1 MDRYPLEPAPPH
13 HGAAA
18 VSSAGAAYN
27 APTLLPE
34 TSNSSATTTNTAT
47 TTSGEPSSFYPPPP
61 PPPQQQPPTNA
72 PMSVASTPATDSRAP
87 SATVPAACLACRS
100 KHLKCDGLNPCT
112 RCKAS
117 DSLCQYIAS
126 RRGYKGPRRNT
137 AQNPNKRH
145 AACPMLLGAATGG
158 GGGGTTPLVPPST
171 MPAFNP
177 VLGGGILPEQHQTPA
192 AMSPFVATPGFSGLQ
207 LYRNPYLD
215 PVSGALIEFADRPRP
230 PQTLPE
236 RCLDSFY
243 HHFFPGHPCAPPKP
257 HLLRLAKER
266 DLEPLLAAMR
276 WTGSLYLEVG
286 PARATLFDEAMRLVY
301 APDAAKDG
309 FLVQAMVILLI
320 GLDGSCDN
328 DRARDLLSDV
338 ERIAIEIG
346 LYQRAYATNHGQGD
360 PVIEESLRRTW
371 WDLFIVDGMVAGV
384 HRQTNFLLFDIV
396 ADVALPCEEH
406 EYLSGFI
413 PRPMYL
419 EDFDDQ
425 LFSGEEREFS
435 SFAYR
440 VASIRNL
447 GRMMRLPD
455 NVFPG
460 DENVDRI
467 EALLSN
473 WRMHLPE
480 SKRDCLNKDGQLD
493 EMMFQAHMI
502 NHACTIILHQPHSQ
516 LDSSPARDVT
526 ACAPHQIVKSGDHFN
541 THTKHI
547 ITAAAAISKM
557 VTYAVPI
564 TSHTHF
570 FTCVLTLS
578 SIVHLSK
585 WALYFVHPGN
595 DEDLRQQIRLNIGAL
610 NKLSGVWKA
619 AGRASGQV
627 RGVAQ
632 EIYRAKKERQENAQ
646 FWVGYTQE
654 EIVSSIASD
663 ESIMSDINTMLQPG
677 S

>member
-1 MDRYPLEPAPPH
+1 MDSLSMNRYPPETTPQL
-13 HGAAA
+13 AA
-18 VSSAGAAYN
+18 VSSAGAA
-27 APTLLPE
+27 AFHPPSLLPE
-34 TSNSSATTTNTAT
+34 TSNASSSSTTTTA
-47 TTSGEPSSFYPPPP
+47 ESFLAPPPP
-61 PPPQQQPPTNA
+61 PPPQNA
-72 PMSVASTPATDSRAP
+72 SSVASTPATDSRAP
-87 SATVPAACLACRS
+87 PSATVPAACLACKEHSPEPQQTTCFRFAPS
-100 KHLKCDGLNPCT
+100 AGG
-112 RCKAS
+112 
-117 DSLCQYIAS
+117 DSS
-126 RRGYKGPRRNT
+126 
-137 AQNPNKRH
+137 
-145 AACPMLLGAATGG
+145 CPMLLGATV
-158 GGGGTTPLVPPST
+158 TTPVPA
-171 MPAFNP
+171 MAAFNS
-177 VLGGGILPEQHQTPA
+177 VLGLPEPPP
-192 AMSPFVATPGFSGLQ
+192 MSPFVATPGFSGLQ

-215 PVSGALIEFADRPRP
+215 PVTGALMEFSNNQQRQ
-230 PQTLPE
+230 PQTLAD
-236 RCLDSFY
+236 RCVDSFY
-243 HHFFPGHPCAPPKP
+243 HHFFPGHPCALPKA

-266 DLEPLLAAMR
+266 NLEPLLAAMR
-276 WTGSLYLEVG
+276 WTGSLYFDVG
-286 PARATLFDEAMRLVY
+286 GPTRATFLDEALRLVY
-301 APDAAKDG
+301 AADAAKDA

-320 GLDGSCDN
+320 GLDGSCEN
-328 DRARDLLSDV
+328 DKARDLLSDV

-360 PVIEESLRRTW
+360 AVLEESLRRTW
-371 WDLFIVDGMVAGV
+371 WDLFVVDGMVAGV

-447 GRMMRLPD
+447 GRMMRLPES
-455 NVFPG
+455 VFPG

-467 EALLSN
+467 EMLLSN

-502 NHACTIILHQPHSQ
+502 NNACSIILHQPHSQ
-516 LDSSPARDVT
+516 LDSSPARSVT
-526 ACAPHQIVKSGDHFN
+526 ACAPHQLVKSGDHFN
-541 THTKHI
+541 AHTKHI
-547 ITAAAAISKM
+547 VTAASAISRL

-564 TSHTHF
+564 TAHTHF

-585 WALYFVHPGN
+585 WALYFVQN

-610 NKLSGVWKA
+610 NKLSTVWKA
-619 AGRASGQV
+619 AGRAGGQV

-632 EIYRAKKERQENAQ
+632 EIYRAKKAQQDNASL
-646 FWVGYTQE
+646 WVGYTQE

>member
-1 MDRYPLEPAPPH
+1 MNRYPPEPAPPR
-13 HGAAA
+13 AAA
-18 VSSAGAAYN
+18 VSSSGTTFQ
-27 APTLLPE
+27 PPSLLPE
-34 TSNSSATTTNTAT
+34 TSSASSSATAT
-47 TTSGEPSSFYPPPP
+47 TTESFHHQPP
-61 PPPQQQPPTNA
+61 PPPQNA
-72 PMSVASTPATDSRAP
+72 SSMSVASTPATDSRAP

-145 AACPMLLGAATGG
+145 ASDSPPSAGGDSNNSCPMLLGATVAT
-158 GGGGTTPLVPPST
+158 
-171 MPAFNP
+171 PAQALTYNSI
-177 VLGGGILPEQHQTPA
+177 LGLPEPSPA

-215 PVSGALIEFADRPRP
+215 PVTGALIEFDNRSRP

-236 RCLDSFY
+236 RCVDSFY
-243 HHFFPGHPCAPPKP
+243 HHFFPGHPCCLPKP
-257 HLLRLAKER
+257 HLLRLAKEGQCNV
-266 DLEPLLAAMR
+266 EPLLAAMR
-276 WTGSLYLEVG
+276 WTGSLYFDVGG
-286 PARATLFDEAMRLVY
+286 PARATLLDEAMRLIY

-320 GLDGSCDN
+320 GLDGSCEN
-328 DRARDLLSDV
+328 DKARDLLSDV

-360 PVIEESLRRTW
+360 LVLEESWRRTW

-413 PRPMYL
+413 PRPMSL

-447 GRMMRLPD
+447 GRMMRLPES
-455 NVFPG
+455 VFPG

-467 EALLSN
+467 EMLLSN

-502 NHACTIILHQPHSQ
+502 NHACSIILHQPHSQ

-526 ACAPHQIVKSGDHFN
+526 ACAPHQMVKSGDHFN

-547 ITAAAAISKM
+547 ITAACAISKM

-585 WALYFVHPGN
+585 WALYFVQN

-610 NKLSGVWKA
+610 NKLSSVWKA

-627 RGVAQ
+627 KGVAQ
-632 EIYRAKKERQENAQ
+632 EIYRAKKAQQDNASL
-646 FWVGYTQE
+646 WVGYTQE